1 MKKSTAQ
8 VSTRE
13 RMKATQ
19 NPAAW
24 RPWFGRTC
32 GIRERNRSVRGHTS
46 HLSRQVT
53 TELEKSKNRV
63 SETSPVW
70 MELCLLLAGCL
81 GTTAEPLWA
90 QALQGAEHGG
100 LHMTG
105 PSTPR
110 LAHHRHSGIL
120 NSQLGRISHRTE
132 EESIVPST
140 SLKVVHSP
148 GPGTTT
154 H

>member
-1 MKKSTAQ
+1 
-8 VSTRE
+8 
-13 RMKATQ
+13 MKATQ

-32 GIRERNRSVRGHTS
+32 GDKREKQICSWSHFTSFKVRFYM
-46 HLSRQVT
+46 
-53 TELEKSKNRV
+53 TELEKNKNRV
-63 SETSPVW
+63 SETS
-70 MELCLLLAGCL
+70 LGLDGACLLLAGFL
-81 GTTAEPLWA
+81 GTPAEPLWA

-110 LAHHRHSGIL
+110 LAHHRHSGML

-132 EESIVPST
+132 EESMVPST
-140 SLKVVHSP
+140 SLKAVHSP